1 MLNYYYYYYAL
12 LLQRRPSDQLC
23 SSAINLE
30 VLQTTQMCVWDT
42 EGTPRHMDTCR
53 NHVPS

>member
-1 MLNYYYYYYAL
+1 MLNYYYYYAL